1 MRNKAGVP
9 TRLAFVLPKL
19 TCMKITKVDV
29 HKLESTE
36 GCLRC
41 ACVLVGG
48 HAESSHNDRCRIRIA
63 ELLQQSDL
71 GRGELKGYR
80 RTDEVQEAVEPD
92 DR

>member
-1 MRNKAGVP
+1 MPQMRLCTGWR
-9 TRLAFVLPKL
+9 TRGEFSQQSVQ
-19 TCMKITKVDV
+19 
-29 HKLESTE
+29 
-36 GCLRC
+36 
-41 ACVLVGG
+41 
-48 HAESSHNDRCRIRIA
+48 IRIA